1 MITSPIGIV
10 SGSGISLE
18 SLLDEHSTEYSFAQ
32 ALGKEVA
39 TITGHK
45 GVFIEG
51 HCGDV
56 PILLQSGRMH
66 FYEGHE
72 YATVNQT
79 VDFMHQQGVQSVI
92 YTNAAGGL
100 KPNMQPGD
108 LMIADTLALWPCQRW
123 PKHPSELKT
132 DILLEG
138 CDHRGTYTWVHGPC
152 YETQSEIQALQASKS
167 HAVGMSTAPELSRC
181 HELGIRGGSI
191 SVITNNCCAPQVLT
205 HEHVLEM
212 AETASERICEIIR
225 SSLKSINT

>member
-1 MITSPIGIV
+1 
-10 SGSGISLE
+10 
-18 SLLDEHSTEYSFAQ
+18 
-32 ALGKEVA
+32 
-39 TITGHK
+39 
-45 GVFIEG
+45 
-51 HCGDV
+51 
-56 PILLQSGRMH
+56 
-66 FYEGHE
+66 
-72 YATVNQT
+72 
-79 VDFMHQQGVQSVI
+79 
-92 YTNAAGGL
+92 
-100 KPNMQPGD
+100 
-108 LMIADTLALWPCQRW
+108 MIADTLALWPCQRW